1 MKLRKHLLLAALI
14 VATLVTLAMPLGTTA
29 PVTAQG
35 DEKPTVGLVM
45 KSLGAEFF
53 KNMEEGAIAHANE
66 RGDLELIPLGTQT
79 QEELDQQI
87 SLVENLITQQVDA
100 IVIAPMDSRA
110 LIPPL
115 ADAVAQGIKVIN
127 IDVMLDQDTLAES
140 GLDIPFLG
148 PDNIEAAKMVGDVL
162 ADELGEGGKVII
174 IEGIPGALNAQQ
186 RKEGFMQA
194 IDEGGLELLT
204 SNTAN
209 WEIEEAFTVFSD
221 LLTRYPDVQGV
232 MAANDAMALGVVQA
246 IDAAGLTGQI
256 KVVGFD
262 NDPSIRPL
270 IDEGKV
276 LATVEQF
283 GSQQAALG
291 IDAAMEAL
299 DGKTLEDWVKT
310 PVVLVTKDNVNDEDL
325 MPQEEPTEQA
335 TIGLVMKSL
344 GAEFFKNMEEGAI
357 AHAAERGDVDLIP
370 LGTQTQE
377 ELDQQI
383 SLVENLIT
391 QQVDAIVIA
400 PMDSRALV
408 PPLVEAMKQGITVV
422 NIDVMLDD
430 ATMQEAG
437 VSIPFLGP
445 DNVEAAKMVGD
456 VLADELGEGGKVIII
471 EGIPGA
477 LNAQQRKEGFMQAI
491 DEGGLELLTSNTAN
505 WEIEEAFTVFSDLLT
520 RYPDVQG
527 VMAAND
533 AMALGVVQAIDAAGL
548 TGQIK
553 VVGFDNDPSIRPLIA
568 EGKVLATIDQFG
580 SDMAALG
587 IDAAMQALS
596 GEELD
601 RWVKT
606 PTALITA
613 DNVELE

>member
-66 RGDLELIPLGTQT
+66 RGDLE
-79 QEELDQQI
+79 
-87 SLVENLITQQVDA
+87 
-100 IVIAPMDSRA
+100 
-110 LIPPL
+110 
-115 ADAVAQGIKVIN
+115 
-127 IDVMLDQDTLAES
+127 
-140 GLDIPFLG
+140 
-148 PDNIEAAKMVGDVL
+148 
-162 ADELGEGGKVII
+162 
-174 IEGIPGALNAQQ
+174 
-186 RKEGFMQA
+186 
-194 IDEGGLELLT
+194 
-204 SNTAN
+204 
-209 WEIEEAFTVFSD
+209 
-221 LLTRYPDVQGV
+221 
-232 MAANDAMALGVVQA
+232 
-246 IDAAGLTGQI
+246 
-256 KVVGFD
+256 
-262 NDPSIRPL
+262 
-270 IDEGKV
+270 
-276 LATVEQF
+276 
-283 GSQQAALG
+283 
-291 IDAAMEAL
+291 
-299 DGKTLEDWVKT
+299 
-310 PVVLVTKDNVNDEDL
+310 
-325 MPQEEPTEQA
+325 
-335 TIGLVMKSL
+335 
-344 GAEFFKNMEEGAI
+344 
-357 AHAAERGDVDLIP
+357 LIP